1 MSLCYYDI
9 LEKMILDIEKWKKD
23 PQMSKADVI
32 DATRERVVILMR
44 HVQTTPMIGS
54 AYAFPGDIDLSAV
67 LSPYDA

>member
-67 LSPYDA
+67 LSLYDA

>member
-9 LEKMILDIEKWKKD
+9 LEKMILNIEKWKKD

-67 LSPYDA
+67 LSLYDA